1 MYQRFLKRFFDI
13 CGALILCIPVLFII
27 AIVGPVIYFED
38 RGSIFYN
45 AERVGRNGRCF
56 KMFKLRSMRMNAPDI
71 RLADGSTY
79 NGEDDPRVTRIGR
92 IIRKTSIDELPQV
105 FNVLIGDMSFIG
117 PRPDPVDWLERYPDE
132 YRGFLAVRP
141 GITGYSQAYFRNGAD
156 GLQKMQNDL
165 YYAEN
170 LSFWMDVKILFQTVR
185 TVLMHEN
192 IYKDEPAVEQEEKET
207 IQIK

>member
-1 MYQRFLKRFFDI
+1 MLS
-13 CGALILCIPVLFII
+13 IPVLLVI
-27 AIVGPVIYFED
+27 AVVGPLIYLED

-45 AERVGRNGRCF
+45 AERVGRNGKPF
-56 KMFKLRSMRMNAPDI
+56 KMLKLRSMKMNAPDI

-79 NGEDDPRVTRIGR
+79 NGEDDPRVTKIGKF
-92 IIRKTSIDELPQV
+92 IRKTSIDELPQI
-105 FNVLIGDMSFIG
+105 FNVLFGDMSFIG
-117 PRPDPVDWLERYPDE
+117 PRPDPLDWLERYPDE

-170 LSFWMDVKILFQTVR
+170 ISLVMDVKILFQTVLV
-185 TVLMHEN
+185 VLKREN
-192 IYKDEPAVEQEEKET
+192 IYKDEGIEHLDSDHT
-207 IQIK
+207 LQIK